1 MANIL
6 DVILYLGAIILTIWV
21 YLKESGVA
29 RVFIIIFFV
38 ILTIIAI
45 FNTNI
50 KSKRESEN
58 KEKQLKYEKIIEYNN
73 QLLQKETLRNFEG
86 LTVPYIDSLG
96 NNPIFKHHFLIGTSN
111 NKNFKYQEAIE
122 EFKKCLEIPSITL
135 ENQVSVNAFIGRCFI
150 SLYKMEDAKIYYNEA
165 LNLAKCIKE
174 EVVGKK
180 ESARAYIAI
189 GNIYYLMNNYNESFS
204 YYNKGFRIYREL
216 QDNENI
222 GKTLA
227 NICNVL
233 LKQNKYKEA
242 LEKYSEALQ
251 IFEKENKQEDIA
263 TTYNNICVI
272 YKNIGDHEK
281 ALEFCEKSIEISK
294 VNDFKKNLMLAYGN
308 KSGILAN
315 QKKYD
320 DALIAGNISLDFSE
334 QIGDIMG
341 IAMGHNL
348 LGVTYYYKKDLD
360 KALSEYLKSLEISE
374 ELRNELLMANTN
386 LNIGS
391 VYTVKEKYD
400 EALSY
405 YEKAFEL
412 YEVIND
418 KRGIISAKKN
428 IGTIYYIQK
437 KYEESLKYYRDAL
450 NIIEDFDIINEYE
463 KEELILG
470 IENINK
476 ILLKNN

>member
-1 MANIL
+1 MTNFL

-38 ILTIIAI
+38 ILAIIAI
-45 FNTNI
+45 FNTSI

-96 NNPIFKHHFLIGTSN
+96 NNPVFKHHFLIGTSN

-165 LNLAKCIKE
+165 LNLAKCIKDK
-174 EVVGKK
+174 VVGKK

-204 YYNKGFRIYREL
+204 YYDKGFRIYKEL

-222 GKTLA
+222 AKTLG
-227 NICNVL
+227 NICNIL
-233 LKQNKYKEA
+233 QKQNKYKEA

-251 IFEKENKQEDIA
+251 IFKKENNQADIA

-272 YKNIGDHEK
+272 YKNIGDYEK
-281 ALEFCEKSIEISK
+281 ALEFCEKAIEISR
-294 VNDFKKNLMLAYGN
+294 VNNIKKGLALAYGN
-308 KSGILAN
+308 KSGILGYQN
-315 QKKYD
+315 KYD
-320 DALIAGNISLDFSE
+320 DALTAGKISLDYSE
-334 QIGDIMG
+334 QIGDIIG
-341 IAMGHNL
+341 IAMAHNS
-348 LGVTYYYKKDLD
+348 LGVIYYYKNDLD
-360 KALSEYLKSLEISE
+360 KALSEHLKSLEISK
-374 ELRNELLMANTN
+374 ELRNELLMANAS
-386 LNIGS
+386 LNIGN
-391 VYTVKEKYD
+391 VYTIKEKYD
-400 EALSY
+400 EALTY
-405 YEKAFEL
+405 YKKALEL
-412 YEVIND
+412 NKKINN
-418 KRGIISAKKN
+418 KRDIVKANKN

-437 KYEESLKYYRDAL
+437 KYKESLKCYRNAL
-450 NIIEDFDIINEYE
+450 NIIESFDIINEHE
-463 KEELILG
+463 RDELILK
-470 IENINK
+470 IEDIKK
-476 ILLKNN
+476 ILHENN